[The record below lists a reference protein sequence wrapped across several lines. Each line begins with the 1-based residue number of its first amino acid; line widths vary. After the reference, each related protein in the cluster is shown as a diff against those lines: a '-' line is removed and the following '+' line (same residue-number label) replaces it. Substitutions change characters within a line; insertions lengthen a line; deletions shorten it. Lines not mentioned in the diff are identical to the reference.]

1 MPRPPINAK
10 RAAIGTAEE
19 IATALPKCRKS
30 GSGYVACCPAH
41 QDDNPSLSIT
51 ERDGKPL
58 VRCHAGCP
66 QDAVISALRAL
77 NLWPEREHQSDG
89 DFEAIYN
96 YTDEQGNLLY
106 QVVRKAGKKFLQ
118 RRPDGAGGWIWRKHP
133 QQVLYHLPEVLE
145 NPIIFVCEGE
155 KDCETLRS
163 HGFVAT
169 TNAGGA
175 KARWLS
181 EFTEALRGREVIIV
195 PDNDGPGWE
204 RAAVIANALIGSA
217 VRIRVQDLPQDTKDI
232 SDWFAAGHSET
243 ELIALLEGVHA
254 V

>member
-1 MPRPPINAK
+1 MPRSPINAQEGT
-10 RAAIGTAEE
+10 IGTAEK
-19 IATALPKCRKS
+19 IASALPKRRKS
-30 GSGYVACCPAH
+30 GTGYVACCPAH
-41 QDDNPSLSIT
+41 SDDNPSLSIT

-58 VRCHAGCP
+58 VCCHAGCS
-66 QDAVISALRAL
+66 QEAVITALKAL
-77 NLWPEREHQSDG
+77 GLWPEREHRSEA

-118 RRPDGAGGWIWRKHP
+118 RRPDGCGWIWRKHP
-133 QQVLYHLPEVLE
+133 QQVLYHLPEVRE
-145 NPIIFVCEGE
+145 SPIVFVCEGE
-155 KDCETLRS
+155 KDCETLRA

-175 KARWLS
+175 KAPWLP

-195 PDNDGPGWE
+195 PDNDAPGWE
-204 RAAVIANALIGSA
+204 RAAVIAKALIGSA
-217 VRIRVQDLPQDTKDI
+217 VRIRVHDLPRSTKDI
-232 SDWFAAGHSET
+232 SDWFAAGHSDT
-243 ELIALLEGVHA
+243 ELIALLEGVDG

>member
-1 MPRPPINAK
+1 V
-10 RAAIGTAEE
+10 E
-19 IATALPKCRKS
+19 IASALPKCREC
-30 GSGYVACCPAH
+30 GTGYLACCPAH
-41 QDDNPSLSIT
+41 EDDNPSLSIT
-51 ERDGKPL
+51 ECDGKLL
-58 VRCHAGCP
+58 VHCHAGCG
-66 QDAVISALRAL
+66 QDAVIGALRAL
-77 NLWPEREHQSDG
+77 SLWPEREISTDR
-89 DFEAIYN
+89 DIEAIYN
-96 YTDEQGNLLY
+96 YTDERGNLLY

-133 QQVLYHLPEVLE
+133 RQVLYHLPEVLE
-145 NPIIFVCEGE
+145 HPIIFVCEGE

-175 KARWLS
+175 KARWLP

-204 RAAVIANALIGSA
+204 RAAVLAKALIGNA
-217 VRIRVQDLPQDTKDI
+217 VRIRVHDLPQHTKDI
-232 SDWFAAGHSET
+232 SDWFSAGHSEA
-243 ELIALLEGVHA
+243 ELIAMLEGIHA